1 MIVKLEDLIVY
12 QLAMEIGA
20 DIYMSVVTWPYFDKE
35 TLGKQIVRS
44 ADSLALN
51 IAEGY
56 GRFHYKENKTFCFYS
71 RGSLL
76 ETRTSLIKS
85 RERNLIEENLFANI
99 HNKLEHFHKL
109 LNGYIKALEVQ
120 LYK

>member
-1 MIVKLEDLIVY
+1 MLWNFKKSFLSILLMLLKLEDLLVY
-12 QLAMEIGA
+12 QLAMEIG
-20 DIYMSVVTWPYFDKE
+20 DDVYQCVTNWTFFDKD

-76 ETRTSLIKS
+76 ETRTSLIKAKQ
-85 RERNLIEENLFANI
+85 RI
-99 HNKLEHFHKL
+99 L
-109 LNGYIKALEVQ
+109 LTE
-120 LYK
+120 

>member
-56 GRFHYKENKTFCFYS
+56 GRLHYKEN
-71 RGSLL
+71 
-76 ETRTSLIKS
+76 
-85 RERNLIEENLFANI
+85 
-99 HNKLEHFHKL
+99 
-109 LNGYIKALEVQ
+109 
-120 LYK
+120 